1 MRRWVLF
8 FLLGG
13 IPGLLLALLLGA
25 APMPPILR
33 RLLLVG
39 GAGLLGSLFL
49 GAVAG
54 NLGLRATGPEDPT
67 AAFAAAG
74 AVAVAGAV
82 VTLAVVAAM
91 AVRAARRPTQAAPAA
106 PTAPTAP
113 TALATTGS
121 EGAQGGPASAVA
133 IHGAAPE
140 EAARLEEAL
149 RPVAAVMGL
158 PLVVVITPGRPR
170 GWQLERGVLLQ
181 VPRPQERLL
190 LAALEDALLGGGSPG
205 APRRERPSRRAPEA
219 GGAAAPRRPRPE
231 DIAAAVGGAAP
242 EGNERMNGGV

>member
-1 MRRWVLF
+1 
-8 FLLGG
+8 
-13 IPGLLLALLLGA
+13 
-25 APMPPILR
+25 MPPILR

-106 PTAPTAP
+106 PTAPTA
-113 TALATTGS
+113 LATTGS
-121 EGAQGGPASAVA
+121 EGAQGSPAPAVA
-133 IHGAAPE
+133 VHGAAPE
-140 EAARLEEAL
+140 EAARLEALL
-149 RPVAAVMGL
+149 RPVSSVLGQ
-158 PLVVVITPGRPR
+158 PLVVVTTPGRPR
-170 GWQLERGVLLQ
+170 AWRLERGILVR
-181 VPRPQERLL
+181 VARPEERLV
-190 LAALEDALLGGGSPG
+190 LAALEGLFQGDGQGSTPAG
-205 APRRERPSRRAPEA
+205 APRQERPSRRAPEA
-219 GGAAAPRRPRPE
+219 GGPQSARRPRPE

-242 EGNERMNGGV
+242 EGEAK

>member
-13 IPGLLLALLLGA
+13 LPGLFLALLLGA
-25 APMPPILR
+25 APMPPTLR

-74 AVAVAGAV
+74 AVAVAGAA

-91 AVRAARRPTQAAPAA
+91 AVRAARQPRRPAPATSA
-106 PTAPTAP
+106 TPTTPTAA
-113 TALATTGS
+113 AATGN
-121 EGAQGGPASAVA
+121 EGADGSPAPAVA
-133 IHGAAPE
+133 VHGAGTE
-140 EAARLEEAL
+140 EAARLEALL
-149 RPVAAVMGL
+149 RPLSSVLGQ
-158 PLVVVITPGRPR
+158 PLVAVIAPGRPR
-170 GWQLERGVLLQ
+170 AWRLERGILVR
-181 VPRPQERLL
+181 VARPKERLV
-190 LAALEDALLGGGSPG
+190 LAALEGLFQDGGRS
-205 APRRERPSRRAPEA
+205 APRQERPSRRAPEA
-219 GGAAAPRRPRPE
+219 GGPQSARRPRPE

-242 EGNERMNGGV
+242 EGEAK

>member
-1 MRRWVLF
+1 MRRWVFF

-25 APMPPILR
+25 VPAPPTLR

-49 GAVAG
+49 GAIAG

-82 VTLAVVAAM
+82 VTLAVITAM
-91 AVRAARRPTQAAPAA
+91 AVRAARRPGQPEQATPAA
-106 PTAPTAP
+106 PVAR
-113 TALATTGS
+113 GS
-121 EGAQGGPASAVA
+121 EGAQGGPAPVVAV
-133 IHGAAPE
+133 HGAAPE
-140 EAARLEEAL
+140 QGARLEALL
-149 RPVAAVMGL
+149 RPVSSLLGQ

-170 GWQLERGVLLQ
+170 GWHLEKGILLQ
-181 VPRPQERLL
+181 VPRPQERLV
-190 LAALEDALLGGGSPG
+190 LAALEDALLGGGSER
-205 APRRERPSRRAPEA
+205 PRRERSPRQLPE
-219 GGAAAPRRPRPE
+219 GGGPTVSRRPRPE
-231 DIAAAVGGAAP
+231 DIAAAVGGATT
-242 EGNERMNGGV
+242 EGEA

>member
-1 MRRWVLF
+1 MRRWVFF

-39 GAGLLGSLFL
+39 GAGLLGALFL
-49 GAVAG
+49 GAIAG

-67 AAFAAAG
+67 PAFAAAG
-74 AVAVAGAV
+74 AVAVAGAA

-91 AVRAARRPTQAAPAA
+91 AVRAARRPGRPAQAAPTT
-106 PTAPTAP
+106 PTAA
-113 TALATTGS
+113 AATGS
-121 EGAQGGPASAVA
+121 EGTQGSPAPAVA
-133 IHGAAPE
+133 VHGAAPE
-140 EAARLEEAL
+140 EAARLEALL
-149 RPVAAVMGL
+149 RPVSSLLGR

-170 GWQLERGVLLQ
+170 GWRLEGGVLLQ

-190 LAALEDALLGGGSPG
+190 LAALEDALLGSGSPG

-219 GGAAAPRRPRPE
+219 DVATASRRPRPE
-231 DIAAAVGGAAP
+231 DIAAAVGGATP
-242 EGNERMNGGV
+242 EGNGPMNGGV